1 MLLPNALTFQRV
13 LQVSNHMEK
22 IRQEIREREATSGG
36 NVDLIDSM
44 GDDKAVVNAARVSFN
59 RDMVEG
65 KTEYEYKRS
74 DEKLIRY
81 LAEHGHWSPFS
92 HCFATFKISAP
103 VFIAR
108 QLMKHQVGL
117 AWNETSRRYVD
128 TFPRFWYPTT
138 WRERAENLKQGS
150 TNHEIY
156 GKTWVDERYQAA
168 ITLCERTYKEMLKAG
183 VCPEQSR
190 SVLPQSMI
198 TKWYW
203 SGSLYAFARVCNLRL
218 QEDAQTETRWIAE
231 AIAKHMEGIFPISW
245 KYLVEGFIPR
255 EEDDMSERMTEI
267 YKGTWPG
274 PGV

>member
-1 MLLPNALTFQRV
+1 MLLLNALTFQRV
-13 LQVSNHMEK
+13 LQVSNRME
-22 IRQEIREREATSGG
+22 QEIREREATSGG

-74 DEKLIRY
+74 DEKLIKY

-156 GKTWVDERYQAA
+156 GKTWVDERYQNA

-183 VCPEQSR
+183 VCPEQAR

-231 AIAKHMEGIFPISW
+231 AIAKHMQDIFPMSW
-245 KYLVEGFIPR
+245 KYLVEGLAPK
-255 EEDDMSERMTEI
+255 EEDDMSERMKEI
-267 YKGTWPG
+267 YKGSWPG

>member
-1 MLLPNALTFQRV
+1 
-13 LQVSNHMEK
+13 MEK
-22 IRQEIREREATSGG
+22 IRQEIRERESTSGG

-44 GDDKAVVNAARVSFN
+44 GDDQTVVDAARVSFN
-59 RDMVEG
+59 KDMVEG
-65 KTEYEYKRS
+65 KAEYKYKPS

-92 HCFATFKISAP
+92 HCFATFKISTP
-103 VFIAR
+103 VFVAR

-117 AWNETSRRYVD
+117 AWNEISRRYVD
-128 TFPRFWYPTT
+128 TTPEFWYPSM
-138 WRERAENLKQGS
+138 WREKAKNKKQGS
-150 TNHEIY
+150 TSHEVY
-156 GKTWVDERYQAA
+156 GKAWIDERYQSA
-168 ITLCERTYKEMLKAG
+168 ITLCERTYKEMIKAG
-183 VCPEQSR
+183 VCPEQAR

-218 QEDAQTETRWIAE
+218 QEDTKTETRWIAE

-255 EEDDMSERMTEI
+255 DEDDMSERMKEI
-267 YKGTWPG
+267 YKGSWPG